1 MSRKSAI
8 IGVAAALALIAGGPV
23 FSQTAPTQPIDQSA
37 PPPLRYSTQIPPAQ
51 DQTLDNAPP
60 AAAPVTPVTTA
71 PANPPS
77 DNGPPPPRYASMVQ
91 PQPESVVVTGL
102 RHSESEN
109 YRLDTGDTVRII
121 VFGEPDLSGSFEID
135 STGFVRLPLIGQV
148 QAAGLSTYGLES
160 RIATSLVSGN
170 YLLDP
175 RVNVEVTTYR
185 PFYIVGE
192 VGKPGE
198 YAYVNAM
205 TAQNAVA
212 LAGGFTDRAVEST
225 VYIRH
230 QGDLQEYE
238 VALDQGTRIHPG
250 DVIRVRRSTYWS
262 IMTILAPII
271 SPFSTIAYLI
281 KP

>member
-1 MSRKSAI
+1 M
-8 IGVAAALALIAGGPV
+8 IGVAAALAFLVGGPV
-23 FSQTAPTQPIDQSA
+23 FSQTAPTQPISQSA
-37 PPPLRYSTQIPPAQ
+37 PPPLRYSTQMTPAQ
-51 DQTLDNAPP
+51 DQVLDNPPP
-60 AAAPVTPVTTA
+60 AAAPITPVTTA
-71 PANPPS
+71 PS
-77 DNGPPPPRYASMVQ
+77 DNAPPPRYATMQQ

-102 RHSESEN
+102 RPSEGEG
-109 YRLDTGDTVRII
+109 YRLDTGDTVRVT
-121 VFGEPDLSGSFEID
+121 VFGETDLSGTFEID
-135 STGFVRLPLIGQV
+135 STGYVRLPLIGQI

-160 RIATSLVSGN
+160 RISNSLVTGN
-170 YLLDP
+170 YLLNP
-175 RVNVEVTTYR
+175 RVNVDVTTYR

-205 TAQNAVA
+205 TPENAVA
-212 LAGGFTDRAVEST
+212 LAGGFTDRALEST

-230 QGDLQEYE
+230 LDDPKEYE
-238 VALDQGTRIHPG
+238 VDIDKGTRVRPG
-250 DVIRVRRSTYWS
+250 DVIRVRRSTYWA

>member
-1 MSRKSAI
+1 MSRTSAM
-8 IGVAAALALIAGGPV
+8 IGVAAALALLAGGPV
-23 FSQTAPTQPIDQSA
+23 FSQTAPTQPIDQSG
-37 PPPLRYSTQIPPAQ
+37 PPPLRYSTQISPAQ
-51 DQTLDNAPP
+51 DQALDNAPP

-71 PANPPS
+71 PAPS
-77 DNGPPPPRYASMVQ
+77 DNGPPPPRYASMIQ

-102 RHSESEN
+102 RPSESEG
-109 YRLDTGDTVRII
+109 YRLDTGDTLRLT
-121 VFGEPDLSGSFEID
+121 VFGEPDLSGSFVID
-135 STGFVRLPLIGQV
+135 SQGYVRLPLIGQV
-148 QAAGLSTYGLES
+148 QAAGLTTYGLET
-160 RIATSLVSGN
+160 RIANSLVTGN
-170 YLLDP
+170 YLLNP

-230 QGDLQEYE
+230 QGDLREYE
-238 VALDQGTRIHPG
+238 VALDQGTRIRPG
-250 DVIRVRRSTYWS
+250 DVIRVRRSAYWS